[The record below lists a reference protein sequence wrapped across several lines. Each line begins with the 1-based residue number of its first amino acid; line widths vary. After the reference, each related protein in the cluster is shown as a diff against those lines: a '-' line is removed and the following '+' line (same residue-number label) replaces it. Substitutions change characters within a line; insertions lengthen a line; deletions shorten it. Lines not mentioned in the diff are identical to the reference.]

1 MNQSGT
7 GERIESMLTTALGEV
22 AGQLLQDD
30 SIVELML
37 NHDGRLWVDRLGE
50 GRSESGHTISSKDA
64 ERAIF
69 IVASSIKTICNKDKP
84 ILSAELPGSGFR
96 FQGLLPPLVER
107 PVFTIRKK
115 ALKIFSLSDYVVQG
129 TMTNQEKRII
139 EQSVCLKRNILIV
152 GGTGSGK
159 TTLANAILAEISK
172 TEDRII
178 IIEDT
183 KELQC
188 TAKDYVPLRTKD
200 GTATM
205 TDLLKAT
212 MRLRPDRIV
221 IGEVRGPE
229 ALALLKAWNTGHPGG
244 CATVHADSAKKGLTR
259 LEQLIEEAGVRPSP
273 QLIADAVNLVIYI
286 EKTATGRIV
295 RDLASVEFSNGQY
308 LLTRPAKKGQ
318 ENGRNEETFGENE
331 RLIDRGTSFSTNCV
345 IE

>member
-1 MNQSGT
+1 MKENGT
-7 GERIESMLTTALGEV
+7 GERIESMLTTALGEA
-22 AGQLLQDD
+22 AGHLLRDD
-30 SIVELML
+30 SVIELML
-37 NHDGRLWVDRLGE
+37 NHDGKLWVDRLGE
-50 GRSESGHTISSKDA
+50 GRTDSGHTISSDDA

-69 IVASSIKTICNKDKP
+69 IVASSIKTVCNRERP
-84 ILSAELPGSGFR
+84 ILSAELPGSGSR
-96 FQGLLPPLVER
+96 FQGILPPLAER

-115 ALKIFSLSDYVVQG
+115 ALKVFSLSDYVAQG
-129 TMTNQEKRII
+129 SMTAQEKRII
-139 EQSVCLKRNILIV
+139 EQAVYLKRNILIV

-172 TEDRII
+172 TEDRIV

-200 GTATM
+200 GLVTM

-259 LEQLIEEAGVRPSP
+259 LEQLIEEAGIRPSP

-286 EKTATGRIV
+286 EKTSTGRLV
-295 RDLASVEFSNGQY
+295 RDLAAVEFRDGQY
-308 LLTRPAKKGQ
+308 FLSRPAKKD
-318 ENGRNEETFGENE
+318 ELSERNEETFSENL
-331 RLIDRGTSFSTNCV
+331 RLDR
-345 IE
+345 

>member
-1 MNQSGT
+1 MKETGT

-22 AGQLLQDD
+22 AGRLLKDD
-30 SIVELML
+30 AVVELML
-37 NHDGRLWVDRLGE
+37 NHDGKLWVDKLGE
-50 GRSESGHTISSKDA
+50 GRSDSGYTISPEDA

-69 IVASSIKTICNKDKP
+69 IVASSIKSVCNRDQP

-96 FQGLLPPLVER
+96 FQGLLPPLSER

-115 ALKIFSLSDYVVQG
+115 ALKVFYLSDYVAQG
-129 TMTNQEKRII
+129 SMTAQEKRII
-139 EQSVCLKRNILIV
+139 EQAVYLKRNILIV

-188 TAKDYVPLRTKD
+188 TATDFVPLRTKD
-200 GTATM
+200 GTASM

-244 CATVHADSAKKGLTR
+244 CATVHADSARKGLTR
-259 LEQLIEEAGVRPSP
+259 LEQLIQEAGVTPSP
-273 QLIADAVNLVIYI
+273 ALIADAVNLVIYI
-286 EKTATGRIV
+286 EKTATGRVV
-295 RDLASVEFSNGQY
+295 RDLAAVEFKDGAYFLS
-308 LLTRPAKKGQ
+308 RPAKK
-318 ENGRNEETFGENE
+318 EPLNPKFEETFSENV
-331 RLIDRGTSFSTNCV
+331 RLDR
-345 IE
+345 